1 MSGVRA
7 SIGGALAIAAVSTL
21 GDFIWATWIPQ
32 HLPLYGLIHG
42 TILFLLIGLF
52 LGALR
57 ERPGVGALSGTVVGG
72 LAAAGFYLL
81 APVAGYS
88 VMVLVWMGVWVAL
101 GGLNERLIRRPV
113 DFRMALARGAT
124 AALASG
130 AAFYLIYGIWSP
142 FDPRGWDYL
151 IHFAGWTLA
160 YAPGFGALLITKAAS

>member
-1 MSGVRA
+1 MSGIRA

-32 HLPLYGLIHG
+32 HLPVYGLIHG
-42 TILFLLIGLF
+42 TILFLVIGLF
-52 LGALR
+52 LGALSK
-57 ERPGVGALSGTVVGG
+57 RPGVGALSGAVIGG
-72 LAAAGFYLL
+72 LAAASFYLL

-101 GGLNERLIRRPV
+101 GGLNELLMRRPLDV
-113 DFRMALARGAT
+113 PTALARGAT

-142 FDPRGWDYL
+142 FDPSGWDYL

-160 YAPGFGALLITKAAS
+160 YTPGFGALLISRTGS